1 MNSKAAVRV
10 LLVGSAS
17 VLWVSFL
24 VAVQQQEVTRREI
37 SRTSEKEIAV
47 SLDASFGTVILLRGD
62 RNKVV
67 VAEYSHEQDDRRE
80 LEMFYDISD
89 GRGDLE
95 INLTDNRS
103 HKDRRNSSIS
113 WEDMKDERGDGN
125 DRRLTARLTDAVPLS
140 LKIGLGAGKGRFDLS
155 GLRLKDLK
163 VSAGASSAEL
173 QCNEPNPISCENVT
187 IESGVSKLSANS
199 LSNLNFRKLK
209 FSGGVGSYTLDF
221 SGKLQ
226 QKAYADV
233 EVGLGSIVVYVPKN
247 MPTKIITDEG
257 WFSSVDVDDC
267 FEKTKKGTY
276 ETDDFGR
283 TDRTLTIKIGSGLGS
298 IKVRCR

>member
-37 SRTSEKEIAV
+37 SRTSEKEITV